1 MQYLGHTPQSLT
13 DIASNMSMN
22 KRQVWRTL
30 KMAFLAPDIQ
40 LSILAGQQPKS
51 LCVQNILDNELSIDW
66 NQQRKALGF
75 N

>member
-1 MQYLGHTPQSLT
+1 
-13 DIASNMSMN
+13 MN

-66 NQQRKALGF
+66 NPQRKALQF
-75 N
+75 I